1 MTYRY
6 YTYRGQS
13 LVEAVVT
20 LGVVV
25 LLVTGLIVGTTS
37 SLRYAENSRTRNL
50 ATQYA
55 QEGLELARQKRDDGW
70 STFIKLSGMRCVK
83 IDDQGVTVIADIGTC
98 PETDGRFTRTIS
110 FTPDSQVEKEITQM
124 IVVSSV
130 SWSASAIPIA
140 LQTTLT
146 NWK

>member
-1 MTYRY
+1 MIIKHMFQKKTFK
-6 YTYRGQS
+6 GQS
-13 LVEAVVT
+13 LVESVVT

-37 SLRYAENSRTRNL
+37 SLKYAQSSRSRNV

-55 QEGLELARQKRDDGW
+55 SEGLELARKERDNGWIAFARSGIFCVGPNGTIPTEPCVLLDG
-70 STFIKLSGMRCVK
+70 
-83 IDDQGVTVIADIGTC
+83 QY
-98 PETDGRFTRTIS
+98 TRTLTYTYDAVAGAVVVQAEVAWIEGG
-110 FTPDSQVEKEITQM
+110 TKKTIT
-124 IVVSSV
+124 
-130 SWSASAIPIA
+130 

>member
-1 MTYRY
+1 MKRY
-6 YTYRGQS
+6 SFYHGQS
-13 LVEAVVT
+13 LVESVVT

-37 SLRYAENSRTRNL
+37 SLRFAENSRTRTY

-55 QEGLELARQKRDDGW
+55 QEGLELARKERDAGW
-70 STFIKLSGMRCVK
+70 AAFARNGEFCVGQSGL
-83 IDDQGVTVIADIGTC
+83 I
-98 PETDGRFTRTIS
+98 PTDPCEMINNRYTRTLTYTYSALNQSVI
-110 FTPDSQVEKEITQM
+110 
-124 IVVSSV
+124 VSSKV
-130 SWSASAIPIA
+130 SWIESGVDKNIT